1 MDQIR
6 QQRTRNPSGMTESM
20 TRLHQQ
26 LEDNLK
32 KKTDEIMR
40 VKSQKK
46 DLELKLE
53 GFKSKSRRLT
63 QLTTEIE
70 GMKQQVVAEL
80 QQSVSEMLR
89 MLIDAEPVIYRVDVS
104 FILSVLYMVNDETV
118 LASLLRLLYE
128 ECTRRSVCSRC

>member
-1 MDQIR
+1 M
-6 QQRTRNPSGMTESM
+6 
-20 TRLHQQ
+20 
-26 LEDNLK
+26 
-32 KKTDEIMR
+32 
-40 VKSQKK
+40 
-46 DLELKLE
+46 
-53 GFKSKSRRLT
+53 
-63 QLTTEIE
+63 
-70 GMKQQVVAEL
+70 